1 MVERNAVD
9 PSSISEISSIIVKAP
24 VNSGVTNVFNVT
36 GFMKT
41 KTVEKKRDQFA
52 AVTSGMLRSRKL
64 NMNYQLRLSK
74 MISQILTKYS
84 LKYKMI
90 RLT

>member
-52 AVTSGMLRSRKL
+52 VVTSGMLRSRK
-64 NMNYQLRLSK
+64 QSK
-74 MISQILTKYS
+74 NC
-84 LKYKMI
+84 
-90 RLT
+90 

>member
-9 PSSISEISSIIVKAP
+9 RNLISETSSIIVKAP

-52 AVTSGMLRSRKL
+52 AVTSGSQRFRKL
-64 NMNYQLRLSK
+64 NKNYQLRLSK

>member
-1 MVERNAVD
+1 MD
-9 PSSISEISSIIVKAP
+9 PSSISEISSIIVKAL

-52 AVTSGMLRSRKL
+52 AVTSGMLRSRK
-64 NMNYQLRLSK
+64 QSK
-74 MISQILTKYS
+74 NC
-84 LKYKMI
+84 
-90 RLT
+90 

>member
-1 MVERNAVD
+1 MD
-9 PSSISEISSIIVKAP
+9 PSSISEISSIIVKAQ

-52 AVTSGMLRSRKL
+52 VVTSGMLRSRKL

>member
-1 MVERNAVD
+1 MVVRNAAD
-9 PSSISEISSIIVKAP
+9 RNLISEISSIIVKVP
-24 VNSGVTNVFNVT
+24 VNSGVTSVFHET

-52 AVTSGMLRSRKL
+52 AVTSGLLRSRKL
-64 NMNYQLRLSK
+64 NKNYKLLLSK